1 MRIGFLTINW
11 TDVLDIVLVAV
22 LLYQVYYLVKG
33 SIASRVFVGY
43 LLVYIFYLIVK
54 GLGLELLT
62 SILQY
67 FMGVGAVALIVIFQ
81 QEIRRFL
88 LIIGKSTIF
97 SNNRFLS
104 GVFGPGTANQRN
116 GILHNVAEASRSIAS
131 DFNGALIVLKK
142 SDDLQKYIETGELL
156 EAKVSVPLLISLF
169 NQYSAL
175 HDGAVIIEEGKLM
188 AARCVLPVADGVDV
202 PSELG
207 FRHRAA
213 IGMSEATDALVI
225 VISEQT
231 GKISLAIEGEII
243 PNVPPVDLERRL
255 NEYLSSVVHVNP
267 KKGIVARSKKMI

>member
-11 TDVLDIVLVAV
+11 TDLLDIVLVAV
-22 LLYQVYYLVKG
+22 LLYQIYYLVKG

-97 SNNRFLS
+97 TNNRFLS
-104 GVFGPGTANQRN
+104 SIFGPGVVSQRN
-116 GILHNVAEASRSIAS
+116 GILHNVAEASRTIAS

-231 GKISLAIEGEII
+231 GKISLAIEGEIV
-243 PNVPPVDLERRL
+243 PNVPVAELERRITD
-255 NEYLSSVVHVNP
+255 YLSSNLQVTSR
-267 KKGIVARSKKMI
+267 KGIVARSKKMI

>member
-11 TDVLDIVLVAV
+11 TDLLDIVLVAV
-22 LLYQVYYLVKG
+22 LLYQIYYLVKG

-97 SNNRFLS
+97 TNNRFLS
-104 GVFGPGTANQRN
+104 GVFGPGVTNQRN
-116 GILHNVAEASRSIAS
+116 GILHKVAEASRTIAS

-202 PSELG
+202 PSQLG

-243 PNVPPVDLERRL
+243 PNVPATELERRL
-255 NEYLSSVVHVNP
+255 TDYLSSALQVTP

>member
-11 TDVLDIVLVAV
+11 TDLLDILLVAV
-22 LLYQVYYLVKG
+22 LLYQIYYLVKG

-97 SNNRFLS
+97 TNNRFLA
-104 GVFGPGTANQRN
+104 GIFGPGVVSQRN
-116 GILHNVAEASRSIAS
+116 GILHSVAEASRTIAS

-202 PSELG
+202 PSQLG

-231 GKISLAIEGEII
+231 GKISLAMEGEIV
-243 PNVPPVDLERRL
+243 PNVPVMELERRL
-255 NEYLSSVVHVNP
+255 TDYLSSALQVTP

>member
-1 MRIGFLTINW
+1 MRIGFLAINW
-11 TDVLDIVLVAV
+11 TDLLDVFLVAV

-88 LIIGKSTIF
+88 LIIGKSTVF
-97 SNNRFLS
+97 TNNRFLTS
-104 GVFGPGTANQRN
+104 WFGMSKVSVRN
-116 GILHNVAEASRSIAS
+116 ETLIAVAEASRTIAS

-142 SDDLQKYIETGELL
+142 NDDLEKYIETGELL
-156 EAKVSVPLLISLF
+156 DARLSVPLVVSLF

-175 HDGAVIIEEGKLM
+175 HDGAVIVADGKLR

-202 PSELG
+202 PSSLG

-231 GKISLAIEGEII
+231 GKISLAIEGELYPNI
-243 PNVPPVDLERRL
+243 PGSDLETRITD
-255 NEYLSSVVHVNP
+255 YLSSDQQG
-267 KKGIVARSKKMI
+267 KARNKIAGTTKML